1 MKKIIYITIAVLGI
15 FACQKNEPD
24 DLFDGKT
31 PSERFEQSQ
40 NELRTQLTTPQQG
53 GKVLCFLSPLKTIS
67 TNFPM
72 LCRVNK
78 EKD

>member
-53 GKVLCFLSPLKTIS
+53 WKLT
-67 TNFPM
+67 
-72 LCRVNK
+72 
-78 EKD
+78 